1 LRSAS
6 YATDPCPHGAGN
18 GDGLCAMDAMVSND
32 IVPETIAVLET
43 LPLSVALLRD
53 DGSLYYA
60 NAPARS
66 LATVVHD
73 DPDLGLAKL
82 VANPPWLSS
91 NPEPPSE
98 GCEDCL
104 NCYGMDGLPLC
115 VVRQWRICGNTS
127 LLSVTIRPARTS
139 DPGQLSL
146 HPTSAGATD
155 TLSSEQHRMF
165 QADKLAT
172 VGQLAAGMAHEIN
185 NPICYVQSNMGAFRD
200 YLNKLF
206 GLLELSDDLLRDTRM
221 TAEERARAME
231 TRKQAVDFAMIVEDL
246 PALLEESREGVDRI
260 RKIVQNLRDFSR
272 SDATEAFQLFDVHR
286 ALTTALDLVRSLSG
300 KHLGFATHFDALPLI
315 ECNPTELS
323 QVFMNILVN
332 ATQAVGADGRIEITT
347 RKLDAN
353 RVQVDISDNGCGI
366 DEHVLVHIFE
376 PFFTTKGV
384 GSGTGLGLSITFGI
398 VKKHGGDIAVR
409 SAVAKGSLFQI
420 TLPVK
425 QPLATIASAA

>member
-1 LRSAS
+1 MIR
-6 YATDPCPHGAGN
+6 
-18 GDGLCAMDAMVSND
+18 AMDAVVSNEV
-32 IVPETIAVLET
+32 VPEAIAVLET
-43 LPLSVALLRD
+43 LPLSVVLLHE

-60 NAPARS
+60 NAPARG

-115 VVRQWRICGNTS
+115 VVRQWRTCGNTN

-139 DPGQLSL
+139 DPAQLSL
-146 HPTSAGATD
+146 HPTVAGTTEA
-155 TLSSEQHRMF
+155 LSSEQHRMF

-206 GLLELSDDLLRDTRM
+206 GLLELGDDLLRDTRM
-221 TAEERARAME
+221 TAEDRVHAME
-231 TRKQAVDFAMIVEDL
+231 TRKQAVDFPMIVEDL

-272 SDATEAFQLFDVHR
+272 SDPTEAFQLFDVHR
-286 ALTTALDLVRSLSG
+286 AITTALDLVRSLSG

-384 GSGTGLGLSITFGI
+384 GSGTGLGLSITLGI
-398 VKKHGGDIAVR
+398 VRKHGGDIAVR

-420 TLPVK
+420 TLPMK
-425 QPLATIASAA
+425 QPLAAIAAAA

>member
-1 LRSAS
+1 MGR
-6 YATDPCPHGAGN
+6 ATATVR
-18 GDGLCAMDAMVSND
+18 AMDAMVSNEV
-32 IVPETIAVLET
+32 VPETIAVLET

-53 DGSLYYA
+53 DGSVYYA
-60 NAPARS
+60 NAPARG
-66 LATVVHD
+66 LATVIHD
-73 DPDLGLAKL
+73 DPDAGLAKL

-115 VVRQWRICGNTS
+115 VVRQWRTCGNTS

-139 DPGQLSL
+139 DPGQLGL
-146 HPTSAGATD
+146 HPNSAGSTD
-155 TLSSEQHRMF
+155 TLSSEQHKMF

-185 NPICYVQSNMGAFRD
+185 NPICYVQSNMGTFRD

-206 GLLELSDDLLRDTRM
+206 GLLELGDDLLRDTRM
-221 TAEERARAME
+221 TAEERVRAME
-231 TRKQAVDFAMIVEDL
+231 TRKQAVDFAMIVDDL

-286 ALTTALDLVRSLSG
+286 AITTALDLVRSLSG

-347 RKLDAN
+347 RKLGAD

-366 DEHVLVHIFE
+366 DEHVLGHIFE

-398 VKKHGGDIAVR
+398 VKKHGGEIAVR
-409 SAVAKGSLFQI
+409 SAVARGSLFQI

>member
-1 LRSAS
+1 
-6 YATDPCPHGAGN
+6 
-18 GDGLCAMDAMVSND
+18 MVSNEV
-32 IVPETIAVLET
+32 VPGTIAVLET

-60 NAPARS
+60 NAPARG

-82 VANPPWLSS
+82 VANPPWLGS

-115 VVRQWRICGNTS
+115 VVRQWRTCGSTN

-139 DPGQLSL
+139 DPAQLAL
-146 HPTSAGATD
+146 HPASTGAAD
-155 TLSSEQHRMF
+155 ALSSEQHRMF

-185 NPICYVQSNMGAFRD
+185 NPICYVQSNMGTFRD

-206 GLLELSDDLLRDTRM
+206 GLLELGDDLLRDTRM
-221 TAEERARAME
+221 TAEERVRAME
-231 TRKQAVDFAMIVEDL
+231 ARKQAVDFPMIVEDL

-286 ALTTALDLVRSLSG
+286 AITTALDLVRSLSG
-300 KHLGFATHFDALPLI
+300 RHLGFATHFDALPLI

-323 QVFMNILVN
+323 QVFMNMLVN

-347 RKLDAN
+347 RALDAG
-353 RVQVDISDNGCGI
+353 RVQIDISDNGCGI
-366 DEHVLVHIFE
+366 DEHVLGHIFE
-376 PFFTTKGV
+376 PFFTTKEV

-425 QPLATIASAA
+425 QPPTAIASAA

>member
-1 LRSAS
+1 M
-6 YATDPCPHGAGN
+6 DP
-18 GDGLCAMDAMVSND
+18 MVCND
-32 IVPETIAVLET
+32 VVPETIAVLET

-60 NAPARS
+60 NAPARG
-66 LATVVHD
+66 LATIVHD
-73 DPDLGLAKL
+73 DPELGLARL

-91 NPEPPSE
+91 NPDPPSE

-115 VVRQWRICGNTS
+115 VVRQWRTCGNTS

-146 HPTSAGATD
+146 HPTAAGSTNA
-155 TLSSEQHRMF
+155 LSSEQHRMF

-206 GLLELSDDLLRDTRM
+206 GLLELGDDLLRDTRM
-221 TAEERARAME
+221 TAEERSRAME

-272 SDATEAFQLFDVHR
+272 SDPTEAFQLYDVHR
-286 ALTTALDLVRSLSG
+286 ALTTTLDLVRSLSG
-300 KHLGFATHFDALPLI
+300 KHLCFATHFGSLPLI

-332 ATQAVGADGRIEITT
+332 ATQAVAADGRIEITT

-366 DEHVLVHIFE
+366 DEHVLGHIFE

-384 GSGTGLGLSITFGI
+384 GSGTGLGLSITLGI

-425 QPLATIASAA
+425 QPLAAIASAA

>member
-1 LRSAS
+1 MDAM
-6 YATDPCPHGAGN
+6 
-18 GDGLCAMDAMVSND
+18 AMDAMVPNNV
-32 IVPETIAVLET
+32 VPETIAVLET
-43 LPLSVALLRD
+43 LPLSVVLLRD
-53 DGSLYYA
+53 DGSTYYA
-60 NAPARS
+60 NAPARN
-66 LATVVHD
+66 LATVIHD
-73 DPDLGLAKL
+73 DPNLGLAKL

-91 NPEPPSE
+91 NPDPPSE

-115 VVRQWRICGNTS
+115 VVRQWRTCGDTS

-139 DPGQLSL
+139 SPSDIGL
-146 HPTSAGATD
+146 HPTSTAGAD
-155 TLSSEQHRMF
+155 ALSSEQHRML

-221 TAEERARAME
+221 SAEERAHAME
-231 TRKQAVDFAMIVEDL
+231 ARKQAVDFAMIVEDL

-272 SDATEAFQLFDVHR
+272 SDTTEAFQLFDVHR

-300 KHLGFATHFDALPLI
+300 KHLSFATHFESLPLI

-332 ATQAVGADGRIEITT
+332 ATQAVGTGGRIEITT
-347 RKLDAN
+347 RKPDGN
-353 RVQVDISDNGCGI
+353 CVQVDISDNGCGM
-366 DEHVLVHIFE
+366 DEHVLGHIFE

-409 SAVAKGSLFQI
+409 SSVAKGSLFQI

-425 QPLATIASAA
+425 QPLAPTVSPA

>member
-1 LRSAS
+1 
-6 YATDPCPHGAGN
+6 
-18 GDGLCAMDAMVSND
+18 MDAMVTND
-32 IVPETIAVLET
+32 VVPETIAVLET
-43 LPLSVALLRD
+43 LPLSVVLLRD
-53 DGSLYYA
+53 DVSVYYA

-66 LATVVHD
+66 LATVIHD
-73 DPDLGLAKL
+73 DLSLGLAKL

-91 NPEPPSE
+91 NPDPPSE

-115 VVRQWRICGNTS
+115 VVRQWRTCGDTS

-139 DPGQLSL
+139 DPDRLNA
-146 HPTSAGATD
+146 TSAKTAEA
-155 TLSSEQHRMF
+155 LSSEQHRML

-221 TAEERARAME
+221 SAEERAHAME
-231 TRKQAVDFAMIVEDL
+231 ARKQAVDFAMIVEDL

-272 SDATEAFQLFDVHR
+272 SDTTEAFQLFDVHR

-300 KHLGFATHFDALPLI
+300 KHLSFATHFESLPLI

-332 ATQAVGADGRIEITT
+332 ATQAVGTGGRIEITT
-347 RKLDAN
+347 RKPDGN
-353 RVQVDISDNGCGI
+353 CVQVDISDNGCGM
-366 DEHVLVHIFE
+366 DEHVLGHIFE

-409 SAVAKGSLFQI
+409 SSVAKGSLFQI

-425 QPLATIASAA
+425 QPLAPTVSPA

>member
-1 LRSAS
+1 
-6 YATDPCPHGAGN
+6 
-18 GDGLCAMDAMVSND
+18 MDAMVIND
-32 IVPETIAVLET
+32 AVPEAIAVLET

-60 NAPARS
+60 NAPARG
-66 LATVVHD
+66 LATVIHD
-73 DPDLGLAKL
+73 DPELGLAKL

-91 NPEPPSE
+91 DPDPPSE

-115 VVRQWRICGNTS
+115 VVRQWRTCGDTS

-139 DPGQLSL
+139 DPDRLD
-146 HPTSAGATD
+146 PASAKAAD
-155 TLSSEQHRMF
+155 ALSSEQHRML

-185 NPICYVQSNMGAFRD
+185 NPICYVQSNMGTFRD

-221 TAEERARAME
+221 SAEERTRVME
-231 TRKQAVDFAMIVEDL
+231 MRKRAVDFALIIEDL

-260 RKIVQNLRDFSR
+260 RRIVQNLRDFSR
-272 SDATEAFQLFDVHR
+272 SNATEAFQLFDVHR
-286 ALTTALDLVRSLSG
+286 AVATALDLVRSLSG
-300 KHLGFATHFDALPLI
+300 KYLSFVTCFGPLPLI

-332 ATQAVGADGRIEITT
+332 ATQAVGAEGRVEITT
-347 RKLDAN
+347 RQLDTH
-353 RVQVDISDNGCGI
+353 RVQIDISDNGCGM
-366 DEHVLVHIFE
+366 DEQVLSHIFE
-376 PFFTTKGV
+376 PFFTTKDV

-398 VKKHGGDIAVR
+398 VRKHGGDIAVR
-409 SAVAKGSLFQI
+409 SAVGKGSLFQI

-425 QPLATIASAA
+425 QPLAAIASLA

>member
-1 LRSAS
+1 
-6 YATDPCPHGAGN
+6 
-18 GDGLCAMDAMVSND
+18 
-32 IVPETIAVLET
+32 
-43 LPLSVALLRD
+43 
-53 DGSLYYA
+53 
-60 NAPARS
+60 
-66 LATVVHD
+66 
-73 DPDLGLAKL
+73 
-82 VANPPWLSS
+82 
-91 NPEPPSE
+91 
-98 GCEDCL
+98 
-104 NCYGMDGLPLC
+104 LPLC

-155 TLSSEQHRMF
+155 ALSSEQHRMF

-366 DEHVLVHIFE
+366 DEHVLGHIFE

>member
-1 LRSAS
+1 
-6 YATDPCPHGAGN
+6 
-18 GDGLCAMDAMVSND
+18 MDAMVSND
-32 IVPETIAVLET
+32 FVPEAIAVLET

-60 NAPARS
+60 NAPARG
-66 LATVVHD
+66 LASVVHD
-73 DPDLGLAKL
+73 DPDLGLARL

-115 VVRQWRICGNTS
+115 VVRQWRTCGNTS

-146 HPTSAGATD
+146 HPTAAGTAEA
-155 TLSSEQHRMF
+155 LSSEQHRMF

-206 GLLELSDDLLRDTRM
+206 GLLELGDDLLRDTRM
-221 TAEERARAME
+221 TAEDRVRTME
-231 TRKQAVDFAMIVEDL
+231 TRKQAVDFPMIVEDL

-272 SDATEAFQLFDVHR
+272 SDPTEAFQLFDVHR
-286 ALTTALDLVRSLSG
+286 AITTALDLVRSLSG

-332 ATQAVGADGRIEITT
+332 ATQAVGADGRIEIST

-366 DEHVLVHIFE
+366 DEHVLGRIFE

-384 GSGTGLGLSITFGI
+384 GSGTGLGLSITLGI
-398 VKKHGGDIAVR
+398 VRKHGGDIAVR

-420 TLPVK
+420 ILPVK
-425 QPLATIASAA
+425 QPLAAAASAA